1 MVSIEIPEEFLF
13 SSPPYSVKELKVD
26 LAVLLYKRKR
36 MSLAKAARWCG
47 LSRLEFQSA
56 MSERNVDIIFSEDD
70 LKHDIKTLDKFFS

>member
-26 LAVLLYKRKR
+26 LAMLLYKRKR

-56 MSERNVDIIFSEDD
+56 MSDRNVNIVFSKEDLIHD
-70 LKHDIKTLDKFFS
+70 LNTLGKFFS